1 MSTLG
6 HIWTAQSCMDKQKW
20 NSLKLL
26 LESCQA
32 KNRQERLLA
41 ICLFM
46 RCICE
51 NNATFWTISVW
62 IAKIT
67 FYVSNFFFFFF
78 FEVLVS
84 SLYRVFAFSSALWL
98 QGQTWTFFRHFFLL
112 YIILIRTC
120 TVTCCATWK
129 HENFIK
135 LTKGRTLLKHICLND
150 FMPPVSFYAPWKTGN

>member
-67 FYVSNFFFFFF
+67 FYLSNFFFFFF
-78 FEVLVS
+78 FFWGISIFAISCLRFFIRVMATRANMNFFQALFFT
-84 SLYRVFAFSSALWL
+84 LYYFNKNLH
-98 QGQTWTFFRHFFLL
+98 GHLL
-112 YIILIRTC
+112 CDLEAR
-120 TVTCCATWK
+120 K
-129 HENFIK
+129 
-135 LTKGRTLLKHICLND
+135 
-150 FMPPVSFYAPWKTGN
+150 FY